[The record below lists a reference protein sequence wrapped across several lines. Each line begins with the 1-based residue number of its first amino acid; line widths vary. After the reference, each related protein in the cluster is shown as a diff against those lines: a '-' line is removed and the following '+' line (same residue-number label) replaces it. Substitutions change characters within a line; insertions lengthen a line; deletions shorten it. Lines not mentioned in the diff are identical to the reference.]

1 MENLLFLFFSFFIL
15 FCGLC
20 VITSQNPIHSVL
32 FLVLVFFNVASLLLF
47 LGVEFLAL
55 LFLIVYVGAVAILFL
70 FIIMMLSV
78 KIPEFKT
85 LIYQYIPI
93 GFLLGVFFFYEI
105 LIVLDFEVLSIGL
118 TPYSSINFNE
128 FALNP
133 IINWNLEVYQVS
145 NIKVIASVLYTY
157 YFLLFILAGVILLI
171 SMIGA
176 ISLTLHKRSDV
187 KRQEIYKQVQQDFET
202 AISWKKIIINNK
214 NK

>member
-1 MENLLFLFFSFFIL
+1 ML
-15 FCGLC
+15 FCGIC

-32 FLVLVFFNVASLLLF
+32 FLVLVFFNVSSLLLF

-85 LIYQYIPI
+85 IMYQYLPI
-93 GFLLGVFFFYEI
+93 GTLIGVCFLYQILMVLGYE
-105 LIVLDFEVLSIGL
+105 LTSLTLS
-118 TPYSSINFNE
+118 PYSFIDFNA
-128 FALNP
+128 FYLNP
-133 IINWNLEVYQVS
+133 IILWNNYVYKLS

-157 YFLLFILAGVILLI
+157 YALLFILAGVILLI

-176 ISLTLHKRSDV
+176 ITLTLHRRSDV
-187 KRQEIYKQVQQDFET
+187 KRQEIYKQVHQDFET
-202 AISWKKIIINNK
+202 ALSWKNIKL
-214 NK
+214 